1 MNVTETSA
9 EGLKR
14 ELKITVPATEVEEQ
28 VTRRLSEIGRSLRI
42 PGFRPGKVPMPLL
55 RQRFGPAVRG
65 EVLES
70 AVQDSSAEAMRE
82 HNLRPALPPRVAIV
96 SAAEGADLEYTMSV
110 ELLPDMPQPD
120 FASLGL
126 ERLVADVPDDD
137 IDRAVERVAETQR
150 KSEPVERP
158 AAEGDILVADIVG
171 RVGAEEIPGSRG
183 EGRQI
188 ELGAAGLL
196 PGFTEQLV
204 GSGGGES
211 REVHV
216 TFPEDYG
223 NPELAGKE
231 GVFEVAVKEVRQR
244 LPTTLDDELAKAVG
258 LETLAELR
266 QEVRQRMERDYA
278 AIARQHLKRALL
290 DKLAERYDFAVPPG
304 MVEIE
309 FSSILAQHEANRERQ
324 RETAAEG
331 GIAPATAAE
340 GPPEGPIDAA
350 ALIAPEETAL
360 EGTSERA
367 PASTEAARP
376 ELRDP
381 EPAVHHAASHQGS
394 AEEPIDAA
402 AIVAP
407 EETALEGASDTE
419 PGAAAAGEDEDEEKV
434 KADFRHLAER
444 RVRLGL
450 LLADVGRSNNITV
463 SQEELNQALMQ
474 EARRLPGYER
484 QVIDYYRKNP
494 DAMNNLRAPIFEEK
508 VVDFIVELAKPDER
522 RVTPQE
528 LMTGDEPN
536 GESAPVE

>member
-14 ELKITVPATEVEEQ
+14 ELKITVPANELEDQ
-28 VTRRLSEIGRSLRI
+28 ITRRLGEIGRSVRI
-42 PGFRPGKVPMPLL
+42 PGFRPGKVPLPLL

-70 AVQDSSAEAMRE
+70 TVQDSSAEAMRE

-96 SAAEGADLEYTMSV
+96 SAVEGADLEYTISV
-110 ELLPDMPQPD
+110 ELFPEMPELD
-120 FASLGL
+120 FSSLGL
-126 ERLVADVPDDD
+126 EKLVAEAPQEDV
-137 IDRAVERVAETQR
+137 DRAVERIAEAQR

-158 AAEGDILVADIVG
+158 AAEGDILVADVVG
-171 RVGAEEIPGSRG
+171 RVDAEEIAGSRG

-188 ELGAAGLL
+188 ELGAEGLL

-204 GSGGGES
+204 GVGAGET

-244 LPTTLDDELAKAVG
+244 LPATLDDELAKAVG

-266 QEVRQRMERDYA
+266 QEVRQRIERDYA
-278 AIARQHLKRALL
+278 AIARQRLKRALL

-309 FSSILAQHEANRERQ
+309 FNSIWAQYEADKKRQ
-324 RETAAEG
+324 TEMAGEG
-331 GIAPATAAE
+331 GGAPGATA
-340 GPPEGPIDAA
+340 EGPIDAA

-360 EGTSERA
+360 EGASERA
-367 PASTEAARP
+367 PPSAEAEKPQQHEHVGGA
-376 ELRDP
+376 
-381 EPAVHHAASHQGS
+381 HHAVSHQGS
-394 AEEPIDAA
+394 VEEPIDAA

-407 EETALEGASDTE
+407 EETALEGASDSE
-419 PGAAAAGEDEDEEKV
+419 PSTAAAEGEDDE
-434 KADFRHLAER
+434 KAKSDFLRVAER

-450 LLADVGRSNNITV
+450 LLAEVGRNNNIMV

-494 DAMNNLRAPIFEEK
+494 EAMSNLRAPIFEEK

-522 RVTPQE
+522 KVTPQE
-528 LMTGDEPN
+528 LMSGGEPDS
-536 GESAPVE
+536 ESDPAA

>member
-14 ELKITVPATEVEEQ
+14 ELKITVPAHEVEDQ
-28 VTRRLSEIGRSLRI
+28 IARRLGEIGRSVRI
-42 PGFRPGKVPMPLL
+42 PGFRPGKVPLPLL
-55 RQRFGPAVRG
+55 RQRYGPAVRG

-96 SAAEGADLEYTMSV
+96 SAEEGTDFEYTMSI
-110 ELLPDMPQPD
+110 ELLPEMPEPD
-120 FASLGL
+120 FSSLGL
-126 ERLVADVPDDD
+126 EKLVVDVPEEDV
-137 IDRAVERVAETQR
+137 DRAVERIAETQR

-158 AAEGDILVADIVG
+158 AEAGDILVADVVG
-171 RVGAEEIPGSRG
+171 RVGAEEIAGSRG

-188 ELGAAGLL
+188 ELGAEGLL

-204 GSGGGES
+204 GASAGET

-223 NPELAGKE
+223 AADLAGKE
-231 GVFEVAVKEVRQR
+231 GAFEVAVKEVRHR
-244 LPTTLDDELAKAVG
+244 LPATLDDELAKAVG

-266 QEVRQRMERDYA
+266 QEVRQRIERDYA
-278 AIARQHLKRALL
+278 AVARQRLKRALL
-290 DKLAERYDFAVPPG
+290 DKLAGRYDFAVPPG

-309 FSSILAQHEANRERQ
+309 FNSIWAQYEADKARRGEN
-324 RETAAEG
+324 AAEQG
-331 GIAPATAAE
+331 GAPAPAAE

-350 ALIAPEETAL
+350 AIIAPEETAL
-360 EGTSERA
+360 EGASERA
-367 PASTEAARP
+367 SASAEAEKP
-376 ELRDP
+376 HPRDH
-381 EPAVHHAASHQGS
+381 EPAVHHAVSHRGS
-394 AEEPIDAA
+394 VEEPIDAA

-419 PGAAAAGEDEDEEKV
+419 PSAPAAGGEDEEKV
-434 KADFRHLAER
+434 KAEFHGVAER

-450 LLADVGRSNNITV
+450 LLAEVGRNNNITV

-494 DAMNNLRAPIFEEK
+494 EAMNNLRAPIFEEK

-522 RVTPQE
+522 KVTPQE
-528 LMTGDEPN
+528 LMSGDEPD
-536 GESAPVE
+536 GESVPAA